1 MRVVRSE
8 LAARFVK
15 APSWGFFVS
24 ANNAGVFASVTASGG
39 NGVGLTARQQ
49 ELQALLE
56 PTVVALGFDLWGIEY
71 AAQGKHSV
79 LRIFIDAQSGVTVD
93 DCAAVSAQ
101 VSAVLD
107 VEDPITGEYT
117 LEVSSP
123 GVDRLLFRLEQFPP
137 FFGEWIEVRLRRPF
151 EGRRN
156 FKGILQSIEGDEVV
170 VRVDDHEYLLPYG
183 AVDKARVH
191 PRIEGAA
198 SVTDEAT
205 ND

>member
-1 MRVVRSE
+1 

-24 ANNAGVFASVTASGG
+24 AKNAGVFASVTASGG

-79 LRIFIDAQSGVTVD
+79 LRVFIDAQSGVTVD

>member
-1 MRVVRSE
+1 M
-8 LAARFVK
+8 AARFVK